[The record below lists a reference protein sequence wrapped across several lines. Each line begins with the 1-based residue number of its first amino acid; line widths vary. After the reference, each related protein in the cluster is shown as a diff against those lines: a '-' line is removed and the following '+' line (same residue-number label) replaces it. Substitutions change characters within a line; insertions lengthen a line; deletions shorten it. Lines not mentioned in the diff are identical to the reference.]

1 MAITWKTAET
11 NEGGTEIEFSDGTY
25 KVYIRMSE
33 KFESLKTS
41 GTLEFEDV
49 DKYLAIHQD
58 HIRAMFTDQTG
69 DDFKDEGVFLL

>member
-49 DKYLAIHQD
+49 DKYL
-58 HIRAMFTDQTG
+58 
-69 DDFKDEGVFLL
+69 KLEV

>member
-11 NEGGTEIEFSDGTY
+11 NEGGTEIEFTDGTY

-33 KFESLKTS
+33 KFESGRTA
-41 GTLEFEDV
+41 GTMNYEDV

-58 HIRAMFTDQTG
+58 HIKAMFSDQTG